1 MSIESSDIM
10 AIDALLADHE
20 QMLPD
25 APSPEPIGE
34 GVVVPL
40 DELHPFPGHPFRVVM
55 DDAMNALVESI
66 HKNGVLN
73 RIIIRPRHAGGF
85 EIIAGHRRT
94 EASRIAGLTSIPADL
109 RRDMDDDTATI
120 AMIETNLKQRPKLLP
135 SERALAYRMMRDA
148 LAHRGMA
155 VDPVTEKRQHTK
167 DEIAS
172 CYGESARQVARFIRL
187 AHLNVP
193 LLELVDRSKLQMGVA
208 MQISYLDTE
217 AQCWITDHY
226 ERSEELPTATQARE
240 MRKLYDEGALTQ
252 AVFDELMLQEVPTKP
267 RKDDFIARIRAEH
280 YPDLTEED
288 VMKKLMELIEAH
300 QRKQRLGL

>member
-1 MSIESSDIM
+1 MSNDSSEIQ

-55 DDAMNALVESI
+55 DESMEALVESI
-66 HKNGVLN
+66 RKNGVLN
-73 RIIIRPRHAGGF
+73 RIIIRPRREGGF

-94 EASRIAGLTSIPADL
+94 EASRIAGLTSIPADI
-109 RRDMDDDTATI
+109 RRDLDDDAATI
-120 AMIETNLKQRPKLLP
+120 AMIETNLKQRSKLLP

-148 LAHRGMA
+148 LAHRG
-155 VDPVTEKRQHTK
+155 VGTRKHTK
-167 DEIAS
+167 DEIAA
-172 CYGESARQVARFIRL
+172 CYGQSARQVARFIRL
-187 AHLNVP
+187 THLNLP
-193 LLELVDRSKLQMGVA
+193 LLDLVDRSKLPMGIAEQM
-208 MQISYLDTE
+208 SFLDTE
-217 AQCWITDHY
+217 AQCWITEHY
-226 ERSEELPTATQARE
+226 ERYGELPTAAQSQE
-240 MRKLYDEGALTQ
+240 LRKLYDEGALTQ
-252 AVFDELMLQEVPTKP
+252 AVFDELMMQEVPTKP
-267 RKDDFIARIRAEH
+267 GKDDFIARIRAEH

-288 VMKKLMELIEAH
+288 VMQKLMELIEAH

>member
-1 MSIESSDIM
+1 MSNDSSEMM

-55 DDAMNALVESI
+55 DDVMESLVESI
-66 HKNGVLN
+66 RKNGVLN

-135 SERALAYRMMRDA
+135 SERALAYRMMRDT
-148 LAHRGMA
+148 LAHRGIA
-155 VDPVTEKRQHTK
+155 VDPETEKRQHTK
-167 DEIAS
+167 DEIAA
-172 CYGESARQVARFIRL
+172 CYGESARQVARIIRL
-187 AHLNVP
+187 TFLNIP
-193 LLELVDRSKLQMGVA
+193 LLNLVDRSKLPMGVA
-208 MQISYLDTE
+208 VQISYLDTE
-217 AQCWITDHY
+217 AQCWIADHY
-226 ERSEELPTATQARE
+226 ERSEELPTAPQVRE

-267 RKDDFIARIRAEH
+267 GKDDFIARIRAEH